1 MKANDRALKRY
12 YRDIRSW
19 LPCSRKNEKRI
30 LEQIRSSVEGYL
42 EQNPEADIN
51 RVQTEFGSPQTIAA
65 SYVENMGAAE
75 ILKDLRL
82 RRRIFAAVASA
93 VAIILLLWAGVVTW
107 AGIRA
112 DQDYFKEK
120 IAKPSLEHSEPES
133 IGATISGKDES
144 GLQIEFGFSAT
155 RLDGTR
161 TGTKTYTYR
170 SSSGDADWEAVLTG
184 TFTYQDN
191 TYICTSCNCTIT
203 VFNDT
208 WYSVCTSTS
217 QDGDTALAEFTMGYD
232 VLGAAISER
241 SFRLSL
247 TCDKHGNMS

>member
-93 VAIILLLWAGVVTW
+93 VAIILLL
-107 AGIRA
+107 
-112 DQDYFKEK
+112 
-120 IAKPSLEHSEPES
+120 
-133 IGATISGKDES
+133 
-144 GLQIEFGFSAT
+144 
-155 RLDGTR
+155 
-161 TGTKTYTYR
+161 
-170 SSSGDADWEAVLTG
+170 
-184 TFTYQDN
+184 
-191 TYICTSCNCTIT
+191 
-203 VFNDT
+203 
-208 WYSVCTSTS
+208 
-217 QDGDTALAEFTMGYD
+217 
-232 VLGAAISER
+232 
-241 SFRLSL
+241 
-247 TCDKHGNMS
+247 